1 MLKSRHGYAGIIC
14 VGGDGIV
21 NEVLEHDPCASV
33 VQFKNP
39 LLHCWEV
46 VVCAFSVSGSRA
58 CCHAFLFCCLFGLV
72 LQTFASHESLK
83 RSGDC
88 RYSMGS

>member
-1 MLKSRHGYAGIIC
+1 MYGQCTVVSTEMLKSRHGYAGIIC

-46 VVCAFSVSGSRA
+46 VS
-58 CCHAFLFCCLFGLV
+58 LCLQCLREQSMLSCILV
-72 LQTFASHESLK
+72 LLPLWVGFANICLP
-83 RSGDC
+83 
-88 RYSMGS
+88 

>member
-1 MLKSRHGYAGIIC
+1 MGMQALSVLVVMALSMRYLSMTLVLLLCSSGILYCI
-14 VGGDGIV
+14 VGKW
-21 NEVLEHDPCASV
+21 L
-33 VQFKNP
+33 
-39 LLHCWEV
+39 
-46 VVCAFSVSGSRA
+46 VCAFSVSGSRA